1 MNAGMEQFLEVFF
14 EEAEEHLANLE
25 HLLLTLD
32 VDAPDREALN
42 GIFRAAHSIKGSSGM
57 FGFDDLTAV
66 THVLETLLDRIRS
79 DQIALRSEM
88 IDVFLEARDVL
99 AQLLAC
105 HKYQSV
111 DPGIPVEGTVAR
123 LQALIDSQAEAPAA
137 VAEDSAYGLF
147 TEPSAQ
153 TDDEAFGFFDDS
165 VGQAPAETLGDDAFG
180 FFEDQPGAPQAPSA
194 STPDEAYDLF
204 DTETASPKEDA
215 FGFFDEQ
222 PGAPVESP
230 EMVVETP
237 SYGVYAKAP
246 GSPETASTV
255 IPAVAVP
262 PSDSNAPAEDRR
274 SGDRRSTDRRAAGSP
289 PAAARPAGD
298 SESSSIRV
306 SVEKI
311 DSLINQVGEL
321 VITQAMLAQLT
332 AGLDPAV
339 FEKINQ
345 ALSQLE
351 HNTRELQ
358 ESVMSIRMLPI
369 SFIFNRFPRVVRDT
383 ASKLGKKVELILQ
396 GEHTEL
402 DKGVI
407 EKLTDPLTH
416 IIRNSVDHG
425 IEMPAERLAAGK
437 PEHGTV
443 RLSAYHQ
450 GGRIV
455 VEINDDGKGL
465 ARDKILA
472 KAREQ
477 GMAVSD
483 DMPDSEVWQLI
494 FMPGFSTAEVVTDLS
509 GRGVGMDVV
518 RRNISA
524 IGGRIDIESLAGHG
538 TRITIRLP
546 LTLAILDGM
555 IVAAGTVHYVIPL
568 TYIIESLQPKA
579 EDIRSMRGSQRTVI
593 RVRGEYLTL
602 LSLHR
607 LLNLEGEP
615 PAPWEAIVLILEAEG
630 RKFALLVDDLIGQQ
644 QVVIKSLEQ
653 NFRRIDG
660 ITGATIMG
668 DGSVAL
674 ILDVDALP
682 RLASHGELVNES
694 CE

>member
-1 MNAGMEQFLEVFF
+1 MNLGMEQFLEVFF

-32 VDAPDREALN
+32 VAAPDREALN

-66 THVLETLLDRIRS
+66 THVLETLLDKIRS

-99 AQLLAC
+99 TQLLAC
-105 HKYQSV
+105 HKHQSV
-111 DPGIPVEGTVAR
+111 DPGIPVEDTVAR
-123 LQALIDSQAEAPAA
+123 LRALIDSENTPASGAE
-137 VAEDSAYGLF
+137 ESAYGLF
-147 TEPSAQ
+147 GEETAPESETAYGLFD
-153 TDDEAFGFFDDS
+153 TSTATAAAEASDSSEAFGLFD
-165 VGQAPAETLGDDAFG
+165 
-180 FFEDQPGAPQAPSA
+180 DQPGAPSATEADKA
-194 STPDEAYDLF
+194 ST
-204 DTETASPKEDA
+204 TEDA
-215 FGFFDEQ
+215 FGFFDDQ
-222 PGAPVESP
+222 PGAPVVVP

-246 GSPETASTV
+246 GSPEPVSTEATAPT
-255 IPAVAVP
+255 
-262 PSDSNAPAEDRR
+262 AEATTQDRR
-274 SGDRRSTDRRAAGSP
+274 SGDRRSTDRRAPST
-289 PAAARPAGD
+289 PAAAPRPAGD

-332 AGLDPAV
+332 AGLDPTQ
-339 FEKINQ
+339 FERIHQ
-345 ALSQLE
+345 ALTQLE

-383 ASKLGKKVELILQ
+383 AGKLGKQVELILQ

-407 EKLTDPLTH
+407 EKLSDPLTH

-425 IEMPAERLAAGK
+425 IEMPADRVAAGK
-437 PEHGTV
+437 PEKGTV

-455 VEINDDGKGL
+455 VEISDDGRGL
-465 ARDKILA
+465 ARDKIIA
-472 KAREQ
+472 KARQQ
-477 GMAVSD
+477 GMPVTD
-483 DMPDSEVWQLI
+483 DMPDHEVWQLI
-494 FMPGFSTAEVVTDLS
+494 FMPGFSTAEQVTDLS

-524 IGGRIDIESLAGHG
+524 IGGRIDIESLHGQG

-555 IVAAGTVHYVIPL
+555 IVAARDVHYVIPL
-568 TYIIESLQPKA
+568 TYIVESLQPK
-579 EDIRSMRGSQRTVI
+579 EDEVRSMRGSHRTVI
-593 RVRGEYLTL
+593 RVRGEYLPL
-602 LSLHR
+602 LSLHH
-607 LLNLEGEP
+607 LLNLGTP
-615 PAPWEAIVLILEAEG
+615 PSPSEAIVLILEAEG
-630 RKFALLVDDLIGQQ
+630 QKFALLVDDLIGQQ

-682 RLASHGELVNES
+682 RLQGQGELINEPS
-694 CE
+694 E

>member
-32 VDAPDREALN
+32 IAAPDREALD

-66 THVLETLLDRIRS
+66 THVLETLLDKIRGGK
-79 DQIALRSEM
+79 IALRVEM
-88 IDVFLEARDVL
+88 VDVFLQSRDVL
-99 AQLLAC
+99 GQLLAC
-105 HKYQSV
+105 HKQSRP
-111 DPGIPVEGTVAR
+111 DPSIPVAATVTR
-123 LQALIDSQAEAPAA
+123 LQALIDSES
-137 VAEDSAYGLF
+137 SAQPP
-147 TEPSAQ
+147 EPSAIENAYGFFDADPGESQ
-153 TDDEAFGFFDDS
+153 SAIAPPDQHSTASTRAPEDDEFGFFDD
-165 VGQAPAETLGDDAFG
+165 
-180 FFEDQPGAPQAPSA
+180 QPGAPN
-194 STPDEAYDLF
+194 
-204 DTETASPKEDA
+204 
-215 FGFFDEQ
+215 Q
-222 PGAPVESP
+222 PAPVVSNDAYGLFLDTP
-230 EMVVETP
+230 AADNETTV
-237 SYGVYAKAP
+237 GVA
-246 GSPETASTV
+246 ASHLSQQD
-255 IPAVAVP
+255 AP
-262 PSDSNAPAEDRR
+262 PSTTLNDRRAGDRRSEDRR
-274 SGDRRSTDRRAAGSP
+274 SVAPPSSAPAKPNGDV
-289 PAAARPAGD
+289 
-298 SESSSIRV
+298 ESSSIRV

-332 AGLDPAV
+332 AGLDPAI

-345 ALSQLE
+345 ALGQLE

-425 IEMPAERLAAGK
+425 IELPAERLAAGK

-443 RLSAYHQ
+443 RLSAFHQ

-472 KAREQ
+472 KACEQ
-477 GMAVSD
+477 GLPVND
-483 DMPDSEVWQLI
+483 EMPDSEVWQLI
-494 FMPGFSTAEVVTDLS
+494 FMPGFSTAEAVTDLS

-555 IVAAGTVHYVIPL
+555 IVASGTVHYVIPL
-568 TYIIESLQPKA
+568 TNIIESLQPKA
-579 EDIRSMRGSQRTVI
+579 DDIRSMRGTQRSVI

-630 RKFALLVDDLIGQQ
+630 RKFALLVDDLVGQQ